1 MPSNVIYVLGLGPG
15 DILDLPARNL
25 SLLRSYPVYLRTER
39 HPVVEYLKREGISL
53 HPLDHFYE
61 EYETFEELY
70 QAMTCFLLDRCQQ
83 EGVVVFAVPGSPLV
97 GETVVRLLR
106 ESAPQKN
113 IRLEILPA
121 PSFLESLYPL
131 LGIDPAEGLLIAD
144 SFSFCGGFDQGLL
157 PGTGLIIMQLYS
169 PALAS
174 EVKLTLMESYPDD
187 HQIMLVRA
195 AGVRGS
201 EKVLTIP
208 LYELDR
214 QEVDH
219 LTSLYVPPLTGGA
232 VPVDLTGDAVQNEP
246 EQLAQYP
253 LDPLVEVM
261 DSLLSPEG
269 CPWDRKQTHQTLKKY
284 LIEESYEVLDAIDEG
299 NMHKLCEELGDLL
312 LQIIFHAALAER
324 SGKFTISDVISG
336 ITEKMIRRHPH
347 VFGDTRVNSAAE
359 VLKNWESIKQEE
371 GEPKSML
378 AGVPRYLPALQR
390 AQKVQGKAALVG
402 FDWPEA
408 EGAALKVEEEWKEVK
423 EAWERGDRQAL
434 QSELGDFLFAAVNTC
449 RLLGIDAEETLRQA
463 VDKFSQRF
471 CAMERKAAERGLRL
485 QDLSLAELDG
495 IWDEVKAS
503 EEKNR

>member
-1 MPSNVIYVLGLGPG
+1 
-15 DILDLPARNL
+15 
-25 SLLRSYPVYLRTER
+25 
-39 HPVVEYLKREGISL
+39 
-53 HPLDHFYE
+53 
-61 EYETFEELY
+61 
-70 QAMTCFLLDRCQQ
+70 
-83 EGVVVFAVPGSPLV
+83 
-97 GETVVRLLR
+97 
-106 ESAPQKN
+106 
-113 IRLEILPA
+113 
-121 PSFLESLYPL
+121 
-131 LGIDPAEGLLIAD
+131 
-144 SFSFCGGFDQGLL
+144 
-157 PGTGLIIMQLYS
+157 MQLYS
-169 PALAS
+169 SALAS

-187 HQIMLVRA
+187 HQVVLVRA

-201 EKVLTIP
+201 EEVLTIP

-214 QEVDH
+214 QQTDH

-232 VPVDLTGDAVQNEP
+232 VLKES
-246 EQLAQYP
+246 EQFAQYT

-261 DSLLSPEG
+261 DSLLGPEG

-284 LIEESYEVLDAIDEG
+284 LIEETYEVLDAIDEG

-324 SGKFTISDVISG
+324 SGKFTISDVIAE

-347 VFGDTRVNSAAE
+347 VFGDTRVKSAAE

-423 EAWERGDRQAL
+423 EAWDRGDKQAL
-434 QSELGDFLFAAVNTC
+434 QGELGDFLFAAVNTC

-485 QDLSLAELDG
+485 KDLSLIELDG

-503 EEKNR
+503 EEKN

>member
-1 MPSNVIYVLGLGPG
+1 MPSNVIYVVGLGPG

-39 HPVVEYLKREGISL
+39 HPVVEYLKRQGFSL
-53 HPLDHFYE
+53 YPLDHFYE
-61 EYETFEELY
+61 EHETFEEVY
-70 QAMTCFLLDRCQQ
+70 QAMTNFLLERCVQ

-106 ESAPQKN
+106 ERAPQEN
-113 IRLEILPA
+113 IQLEIFPA

-131 LGIDPAEGLLIAD
+131 LGIDPSDGLLIAD
-144 SFSFCGGFDQGLL
+144 SFSFCGGFEQGLL

-187 HQIMLVRA
+187 HQVVLVQA

-214 QEVDH
+214 QETDH
-219 LTSLYVPPLTGGA
+219 LTTLYVPPLKGGPA
-232 VPVDLTGDAVQNEP
+232 FQEP
-246 EQLAQYP
+246 EQSAQYP

-261 DSLLSPEG
+261 DNLLSPEG
-269 CPWDRKQTHQTLKKY
+269 CPWDRKQTHQSLKKY
-284 LIEESYEVLDAIDEG
+284 LIEETYEVLDAIDEG

-312 LQIIFHAALAER
+312 LQIIFHTALAER

-347 VFGDTRVNSAAE
+347 VFGDTRVKNAAE
-359 VLKNWESIKQEE
+359 VLKNWETIKQEE

-408 EGAALKVEEEWKEVK
+408 EGAAQKVEEEWKEVK
-423 EAWERGDRQAL
+423 EAWDRGDKQAL
-434 QSELGDFLFAAVNTC
+434 QGELGDFLFAAVNTC
-449 RLLGIDAEETLRQA
+449 RLLGIDAEETLRHA

-471 CAMERKAAERGLRL
+471 CAMERKAAERGVRL
-485 QDLSLAELDG
+485 QDLSLAELDR

-503 EEKNR
+503 EEKN

>member
-1 MPSNVIYVLGLGPG
+1 MPSNVIYVVGLGPG

-39 HPVVEYLKREGISL
+39 HPVVEYLRREGFSL

-61 EYETFEELY
+61 EHETFEEVY

-113 IRLEILPA
+113 IQLEIFPA
-121 PSFLESLYPL
+121 PSFLESLYQL
-131 LGIDPAEGLLIAD
+131 LGIDPSEGLLIAD

-187 HQIMLVRA
+187 HQVVLVRA

-201 EKVLTIP
+201 EQVLTIP

-214 QEVDH
+214 QETDH
-219 LTSLYVPPLTGGA
+219 LTTLYVPPLKGGEA
-232 VPVDLTGDAVQNEP
+232 FKEP

-261 DSLLSPEG
+261 DDLLSPEG

-284 LIEESYEVLDAIDEG
+284 LIEETYEVLDAIDEG

-312 LQIIFHAALAER
+312 LQIVFHAALAER

-347 VFGDTRVNSAAE
+347 VFGDTKVKSAAE

-402 FDWPEA
+402 FDWPDP
-408 EGAALKVEEEWKEVK
+408 EGAAQKVEEEWREVK

-434 QSELGDFLFAAVNTC
+434 QGELGDFLFAAVNTC

-495 IWDEVKAS
+495 IWDEVKAG

>member
-39 HPVVEYLKREGISL
+39 HPVVEYLRREGISL

-61 EYETFEELY
+61 EYETFEEVY
-70 QAMTCFLLDRCQQ
+70 QSMTHFLLDRCQQ

-106 ESAPQKN
+106 ESAPQEN
-113 IRLEILPA
+113 IQLEILPA
-121 PSFLESLYPL
+121 PSFLDSLYPL

-144 SFSFCGGFDQGLL
+144 SFSFCGGFNQGFL

-169 PALAS
+169 SALAS

-187 HQIMLVRA
+187 HQVVLVRA

-201 EKVLTIP
+201 EEVLTIP

-214 QEVDH
+214 QETDH

-232 VPVDLTGDAVQNEP
+232 VSEDLAEGVLKEP

-269 CPWDRKQTHQTLKKY
+269 CPWDRKQTHQTLKKN

-347 VFGDTRVNSAAE
+347 VFGDTKVKSAAE
-359 VLKNWESIKQEE
+359 VLKNWEFIKQEE
-371 GEPKSML
+371 GEPKSIL

-463 VDKFSQRF
+463 VDKFFQRF

-485 QDLSLAELDG
+485 EDLSLMELDG

-503 EEKNR
+503 EEKN